1 MTLKEWHFHKCGS
14 LREKLF
20 IFMVESS
27 SRINIYHITFRFF
40 RILEIVFLLLPA
52 FPLSLKGC
60 QREMIKRSAC
70 PHQSLL
76 PVCFVSRS
84 HTLWFWFCDKE
95 ETTDTPFQTF
105 RLPSIVFLTFNW
117 RLFYKEITLKVYKA
131 FCYSNFHSL
140 AERLRHP
147 DVWRLPFNEQPHRH
161 FSIVIIS

>member
-1 MTLKEWHFHKCGS
+1 MYINLYYDFKRVTLPQMWEFKRKIIH
-14 LREKLF
+14 
-20 IFMVESS
+20 
-27 SRINIYHITFRFF
+27 IYGWKFLQNQHLPYYLSVF

-140 AERLRHP
+140 A
-147 DVWRLPFNEQPHRH
+147 
-161 FSIVIIS
+161 